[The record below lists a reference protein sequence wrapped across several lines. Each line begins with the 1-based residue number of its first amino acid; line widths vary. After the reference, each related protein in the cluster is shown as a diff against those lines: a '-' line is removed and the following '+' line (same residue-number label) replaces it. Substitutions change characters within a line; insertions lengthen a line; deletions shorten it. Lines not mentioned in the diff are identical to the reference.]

1 MQCSSIFFKTKDI
14 SKLLINLIKSYKSNF
29 ENSYETRI
37 LIDSII
43 KNPNFIGGSDS
54 LDSIIMKISNK
65 RIFCKGGAEGVFL
78 FVDLQKEIAGVIKV
92 VDGNERAI
100 PAVTFDLFKIKNF

>member
-1 MQCSSIFFKTKDI
+1 
-14 SKLLINLIKSYKSNF
+14 
-29 ENSYETRI
+29 
-37 LIDSII
+37 
-43 KNPNFIGGSDS
+43 
-54 LDSIIMKISNK
+54 MKISNK

-100 PAVTFDLFKIKNF
+100 PPVTLIYLKN

>member
-1 MQCSSIFFKTKDI
+1 MRNFLKQKISKKNYGIDGCSAPQYSFKTKDI

-78 FVDLQKEIAGVIKV
+78 FVDLQK
-92 VDGNERAI
+92 R
-100 PAVTFDLFKIKNF
+100 